1 MCSWKKKTAP
11 WISFLPPIHH
21 FPLLHLYLL
30 SSQLNQTIF
39 LFVSAAVTQTGLK
52 GEMAISQTEIFLP
65 CNFRSPKLKCVTGK
79 LSLPAVVLLFF
90 STYKHTKS
98 NFGTWSDKGEKK
110 GFLQL
115 QQALTDRI
123 SRHHSSFTV
132 SDLWYPQHSSP
143 LLSPFFFLLGL
154 SHPLLRIYHVPAF
167 LRFLS
172 YSSSL
177 PLDLRGGLRRRV
189 YSAQGLS
196 CYRVLNAME
205 TKFLLHNSVPACVCA
220 YVCVCLCV
228 GGWVPDKYG
237 HFLA

>member
-143 LLSPFFFLLGL
+143 LLSPFFFFTRAFSPIVTYL
-154 SHPLLRIYHVPAF
+154 SR
-167 LRFLS
+167 
-172 YSSSL
+172 SSL
-177 PLDLRGGLRRRV
+177 PSFPLLLFFSSSGPARGLEEESLFSSGI
-189 YSAQGLS
+189 
-196 CYRVLNAME
+196 
-205 TKFLLHNSVPACVCA
+205 KLL
-220 YVCVCLCV
+220 
-228 GGWVPDKYG
+228 
-237 HFLA
+237 